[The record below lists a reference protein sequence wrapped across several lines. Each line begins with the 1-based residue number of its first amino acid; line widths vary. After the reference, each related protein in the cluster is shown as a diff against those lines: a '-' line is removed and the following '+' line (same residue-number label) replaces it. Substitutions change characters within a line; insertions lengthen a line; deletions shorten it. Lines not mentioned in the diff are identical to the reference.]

1 MDYAHTTRALL
12 KVTFETLE
20 GEDGIYVVNGLFY
33 KKKAEAQSHL
43 IKALLPLVA
52 QTIKEQLPD
61 DKAYGFEITT
71 GNIETYIT
79 INWTETTDGKL
90 VLAMPTFKTITIDGT
105 DYPINNTISAVQL
118 ANINA
123 ENGITYYKNGVSYY
137 AVMIKHFGD
146 DLTPWTAGDGNQ
158 LTTGAA
164 YGEEPAAS
172 QNYLGR
178 YGVVRNNWYDL
189 EVTSINKLGE
199 PVIGNLELNNK
210 PDDNNEVEKWLS
222 FNVNLLAWAKR
233 VQNIEL

>member
-1 MDYAHTTRALL
+1 M
-12 KVTFETLE
+12 
-20 GEDGIYVVNGLFY
+20 
-33 KKKAEAQSHL
+33 
-43 IKALLPLVA
+43 PLVA
-52 QTIKEQLPD
+52 QAIKEQLPA
-61 DKAYGFEITT
+61 DKAYNIVITT
-71 GNIETYIT
+71 DNITDYVDV
-79 INWTETTDGKL
+79 NWTETTDGKL
-90 VLAMPTFKTITIDGT
+90 ILAMPTFKTITIDGT

-146 DLTPWTAGDGNQ
+146 DLTPWTPSGSNQ
-158 LTTGAA
+158 LTTETA
-164 YGEEPAAS
+164 YGTGETAN

-178 YGVVRNNWYDL
+178 YGMVRNNWYDL
-189 EVTSINKLGE
+189 KVTSINKLGE